1 MKIEYLSSPQNPKI
15 KLVQELYHSKG
26 RKKHGL
32 FVAEGIK
39 EISMAYQS
47 DYKLRHLFI
56 NEHFLHKKDIGS
68 FPFKDELFYQTD
80 TKLFSKI
87 SYREDTEGIIAVF
100 ESKYQTLEQLK
111 PSKLPFF
118 IVLESVEKPGNLGAV
133 LRTADAVKADAVVV
147 CNPATDLFN
156 PNVIRSS
163 LGCIFTVPV
172 VLTSNEEAIRWFH
185 QQNINIYA
193 AALQEAVYYYEVD
206 FGLPSAIV
214 FGTEAHGLSSIW
226 RQQAHKIIKI
236 PMLGKIDSLN
246 VSNSVAVLSYEVVRQ
261 RMKNLTS

>member
-1 MKIEYLSSPQNPKI
+1 MKIEYLSSQQNPKI
-15 KLVQELYHSKG
+15 KLIQELYHSKG

-39 EISMAYQS
+39 EISMAYLS
-47 DYKLRHLFI
+47 DYKLHYLFI
-56 NEHFLHKKDIGS
+56 NDHFLQKKDFRS
-68 FPFKDELFYQTD
+68 FPFKDELFYQIN

-87 SYREDTEGIIAVF
+87 SYREDTEGIIAIF
-100 ESKYQTLEQLK
+100 ESRYRIFEDLTL
-111 PSKLPFF
+111 SKLPFF

-133 LRTADAVKADAVVV
+133 IRTADAVKADAVVV
-147 CNPATDLFN
+147 CNSATDLFN

-172 VLTSNEEAIRWFH
+172 VLTSNEEAIHWFCKH
-185 QQNINIYA
+185 NINIYA

-206 FGLPSAIV
+206 FRQPTAIV
-214 FGTEAHGLSSIW
+214 FGTEAHGLSSFW

-261 RMKNLTS
+261 RMKILTS